1 MNVWVLMDSQN
12 VLSGD
17 QLRAARCLLNWSRV
31 RLAARANLSEM
42 TISDFENGV
51 RKPRPHNI
59 AAMRRAFE
67 DAGIVF
73 TLEGTASLARPEGE
87 SGLATDNR
95 MWRRRQRKAQG

>member
-1 MNVWVLMDSQN
+1 MNSRKQ
-12 VLSGD
+12 LSAD
-17 QLRAARCLLNWSRV
+17 ELRAARSLLNWSRV
-31 RLAARANLSEM
+31 RLGAKANLSEM

-59 AAMRRAFE
+59 AAMRQAFE

-73 TLEGTASLARPEGE
+73 VEGTPMLARSKGD

-95 MWRRRQRKAQG
+95 IWRRR